1 MSAAYSKNIHNGSAQ
16 AAQRLCTA
24 RPVAV
29 HSQGLCMAAVQRQ
42 PSGCVY
48 CKNISLIYTAL
59 LCI

>member
-1 MSAAYSKNIHNGSAQ
+1 MSAVYSKNILTGSAQ
-16 AAQRLCTA
+16 AAQPLCTA
-24 RPVAV
+24 RPAAV
-29 HSQGLCMAAVQRQ
+29 HSQ